1 MIAEVD
7 PRRVLALFVAD
18 VSRVQDRVTPIYE
31 VVKNAVRTE
40 PDVSHLLRRMQEYRY
55 SNIRTVPARLAEL
68 GALRPG
74 LSPDDAA
81 RTIWAVASP
90 EVRQMLVTFAGW
102 SVKRYRAWLEQTLVA
117 ALLAPA

>member
-1 MIAEVD
+1 MC
-7 PRRVLALFVAD
+7 R
-18 VSRVQDRVTPIYE
+18 
-31 VVKNAVRTE
+31 
-40 PDVSHLLRRMQEYRY
+40 LRRRDPKGDDGRP
-55 SNIRTVPARLAEL
+55 SVP
-68 GALRPG
+68 GPQGPVQPPG